1 MHITRLNRFR
11 YLIPILLLAFGLRV
25 WGLAEHNI
33 WWDEGIGVW
42 VARLP
47 LLEGIRWTATD
58 SHPPLHYVIL
68 HLWRLVAGE
77 GEYVLRFPSVV
88 AGLSTVL
95 FAFHLGRQLG
105 GERTGIL
112 TALFVAVSRFSI
124 MWSQEIRMYGLSA
137 TLATGS
143 LAAAVW
149 MWRVRSGGAEGQGN
163 KGAGEQRSRS
173 GFAWLAYVGATLGS
187 LYTLYLTGTVVLV
200 TNLGFLIVW
209 WREKWNRKLFWYWAS
224 AHVVTVALFLPW
236 ALYALPR
243 MHSLS
248 TDEPFKPGFFLQLY
262 ATMLTVGTSLNLER
276 TIPLVITVIV
286 GMALG
291 IILIQ
296 HRLTH
301 RPGQATS
308 VHIGGLTMMLGG
320 LLLPPLAVVLVS
332 LPSLGLGFSR
342 SVAPRYLLPLSACYA
357 VLLGWGIDSLAPRA
371 SELTQSRKDAKGDT
385 KPDSE
390 AWLWRGLAIGVAGF
404 ALVAAVA
411 GLWTF
416 YPGRARRD
424 DYVTI
429 AETLRANRYPQDAV
443 VLYVDRDWPIFA
455 AHYAGPRQGL
465 PYGANLSDPAI
476 AEAALAPIWE
486 SAAALWLVSTPESLQ
501 ADPDQ
506 IVPKWLAAQ
515 AAVTRTLVSG
525 ENTLTLYARSELD
538 AQVRETIAPG
548 YTPPLRIRAPH
559 SLVGADIPLPRY
571 RTGDTLH
578 LGLYWI
584 PPLADGC
591 RISIQNNE
599 THIVFDVP
607 PLAADLNI
615 ARNQVDIPL
624 TPELPGGRYA
634 IEVHVPGYE
643 PTPLGTFT
651 LIPKASGEAT
661 NVDTIPH
668 RVDYRFG
675 ETIQLLGY
683 ALPATDVAPGEAVP
697 LTLYWRTDSALSTRY
712 KVFTHL
718 LGERF
723 NAKTGNFLWGQQDN
737 EPGNGQDL
745 TTLWAP
751 GAIIVDN
758 YRIPIDPQA
767 PAGSYTIE
775 IGVYGL
781 VDGVRLPVQGGD
793 GTVTDN
799 AVHLATVVVSSEE

>member
-1 MHITRLNRFR
+1 
-11 YLIPILLLAFGLRV
+11 
-25 WGLAEHNI
+25 LAEHNI

-47 LLEGIRWTATD
+47 ILEEIQWTATD

-88 AGLSTVL
+88 AGLLTVL
-95 FAFHLGRQLG
+95 FAYHLGRQLG
-105 GERTGIL
+105 GERTGVL

-149 MWRVRSGGAEGQGN
+149 MWRVRSGGAEEQGSR
-163 KGAGEQRSRS
+163 GASNTIPADADGTAASRGKRSR
-173 GFAWLAYVGATLGS
+173 GRLAWLAYVGATLGS

-209 WREKWNRKLFWYWAS
+209 WRENWNRKLFWTWAR
-224 AHVVTVALFLPW
+224 AQVVTAALFLPW

-262 ATMLTVGTSLNLER
+262 ATMLTVGTSLNLEG

-286 GMALG
+286 GMVLG

-296 HRLTH
+296 HRMTH
-301 RPGQATS
+301 RPGQATP
-308 VHIGGLTMMLGG
+308 VHAGGLTMVLGG

-357 VLLGWGIDSLAPRA
+357 VLLAWGIDALARRA
-371 SELTQSRKDAKGDT
+371 SELTQSRKDAKVDT

-390 AWLWRGLAIGVAGF
+390 TWLWRGLAIGVAGF
-404 ALVAAVA
+404 ALVAAVI
-411 GLWTF
+411 GLRTF

-476 AEAALAPIWE
+476 AEAALAPIWQN
-486 SAAALWLVSTPESLQ
+486 AAAVWLVSTPESLQ

-506 IVPKWLAAQ
+506 TVPRWLAAQ
-515 AAVTRTLVSG
+515 AAVTKTLVSG

-538 AQVRETIAPG
+538 ARVRETIVPG

-591 RISIQNNE
+591 RISIQNSD
-599 THIVFDVP
+599 TRVVLDVP

-615 ARNQVDIPL
+615 ARNQVNIPL
-624 TPELPGGRYA
+624 TPDLPGGRYA

-651 LIPKASGEAT
+651 LIPKASGEAI
-661 NVDTIPH
+661 NADVIPH
-668 RVDYRFG
+668 RVDYQFG
-675 ETIQLLGY
+675 DTIQLLGY

-697 LTLYWRTDSALSTRY
+697 LTLYWRTDSALPTRY

-718 LGERF
+718 LGETF
-723 NAKTGNFLWGQQDN
+723 HATTGNFLWGQQDN

-751 GAIIVDN
+751 GAIIVDS

-767 PAGSYTIE
+767 PAGPYTIE
-775 IGVYGL
+775 IGMYGL
-781 VDGVRLPVQGGD
+781 VDGVRLPVQGG
-793 GTVTDN
+793 GGLPVQGGRGIVTDN
-799 AVHLATVVVSSEE
+799 AVQLATVVVSSEE

>member
-1 MHITRLNRFR
+1 MHVKRQQRFLL
-11 YLIPILLLAFGLRV
+11 LIPILLLAFGLRV

-47 LLEGIRWTATD
+47 LLEGIQWTATD

-68 HLWRLVAGE
+68 HFWWLIAGE
-77 GEYVLRFPSVV
+77 GETILRFPSVV
-88 AGLSTVL
+88 AGLFTVL
-95 FAFHLGRQLG
+95 FAYHLGRQLG
-105 GERTGIL
+105 GERTGML
-112 TALFVAVSRFSI
+112 TGLFVAVSRFSI

-149 MWRVRSGGAEGQGN
+149 MWRVRSGGAEEQGSG
-163 KGAGEQRSRS
+163 GAGEQRSR
-173 GFAWLAYVGATLGS
+173 GRLAWLAYVGATLGG

-200 TNLGFLIVW
+200 TNLGFFIVW
-209 WREKWNRKLFWYWAS
+209 WREKWNRKLFWCWAS
-224 AHVVTVALFLPW
+224 AQVVTVALFLPW

-276 TIPLVITVIV
+276 TTPLVITVVV
-286 GMALG
+286 GLALG

-296 HRLTH
+296 HRMTH
-301 RPGQATS
+301 RPTP
-308 VHIGGLTMMLGG
+308 VHAGGLTMMLGG

-332 LPSLGLGFSR
+332 LPSMGLGFSR

-357 VLLGWGIDSLAPRA
+357 VLLAWGIDALARGA
-371 SELTQSRKDAKGDT
+371 GEQRGGGAGERRSKGKWT
-385 KPDSE
+385 
-390 AWLWRGLAIGVAGF
+390 AQIVLWRGLAIGVAGF
-404 ALVAAVA
+404 ALVAAGA
-411 GLWTF
+411 GLRTF

-429 AETLRANRYPQDAV
+429 AETLRANRHPQDAV

-455 AHYAGPRQGL
+455 AHYAGSRQGL
-465 PYGANLSDPAI
+465 PYGAILSDPAI

-486 SAAALWLVSTPESLQ
+486 NAAAVWLVSTPESLQ

-506 IVPKWLAAQ
+506 TVPQWLAAQ
-515 AAVTRTLVSG
+515 AAVKRTLVSG

-538 AQVRETIAPG
+538 ARVRETIVPG

-584 PPLADGC
+584 PPLAEGC
-591 RISIQNNE
+591 QVSIQNDE
-599 THIVFDVP
+599 TRLVFDVP

-624 TPELPGGRYA
+624 TPDLPGGRYA

-651 LIPKASGEAT
+651 LIPKASGEAFA
-661 NVDTIPH
+661 VDAIPH
-668 RVDYRFG
+668 RVDYQFG
-675 ETIQLLGY
+675 EAIQLLGY

-697 LTLYWRTDSALSTRY
+697 VTLYWRTDSALPTRY

-723 NAKTGNFLWGQQDN
+723 NATTGNFLWGQQDN

-751 GAIIVDN
+751 GAIIVDS

-767 PAGSYTIE
+767 PAGPYTIE
-775 IGVYGL
+775 IGMYGL
-781 VDGVRLPVQGGD
+781 VDGVRLPIQGGD

>member
-1 MHITRLNRFR
+1 
-11 YLIPILLLAFGLRV
+11 
-25 WGLAEHNI
+25 
-33 WWDEGIGVW
+33 
-42 VARLP
+42 
-47 LLEGIRWTATD
+47 
-58 SHPPLHYVIL
+58 
-68 HLWRLVAGE
+68 
-77 GEYVLRFPSVV
+77 
-88 AGLSTVL
+88 
-95 FAFHLGRQLG
+95 
-105 GERTGIL
+105 
-112 TALFVAVSRFSI
+112 

-143 LAAAVW
+143 LTAAVW
-149 MWRVRSGGAEGQGN
+149 MWWVRSGGA
-163 KGAGEQRSRS
+163 GEKRSRS
-173 GFAWLAYVGATLGS
+173 GLAWLAYVGATLGG

-209 WREKWNRKLFWYWAS
+209 WRKNWNRRLFWYWAS
-224 AHVVTVALFLPW
+224 AQIVTAALFLPW

-248 TDEPFKPGFFLQLY
+248 TDEPFRPGFFLQLY
-262 ATMLTVGTSLNLER
+262 ATMLTVGTSLDLER
-276 TIPLVITVIV
+276 TLPLVITVVV
-286 GMALG
+286 GLVLG

-296 HRLTH
+296 YRMTH
-301 RPGQATS
+301 HPRQATP
-308 VHIGGLTMMLGG
+308 VHAGGLTMVLGG

-342 SVAPRYLLPLSACYA
+342 SVAPRYLLPLSTCYA
-357 VLLGWGIDSLAPRA
+357 VLLAWGIDALAHRA
-371 SELTQSRKDAKGDT
+371 SALTQSRRDAKVDT

-404 ALVAAVA
+404 ALVTAGA
-411 GLWTF
+411 GLRTF

-465 PYGANLSDPAI
+465 PYGANLSDPAV

-486 SAAALWLVSTPESLQ
+486 NAAAVWLVSTPESLQ

-506 IVPKWLAAQ
+506 TVPKWLAAQ
-515 AAVTRTLVSG
+515 AAVTSTLVSG

-538 AQVRETIAPG
+538 ARVRETIVPD

-591 RISIQNNE
+591 QISIQSDD
-599 THIVFDVP
+599 TYLVFDVP

-615 ARNQVDIPL
+615 VRNQVDIPL
-624 TPELPGGRYA
+624 TPDLPGGRYT
-634 IEVHVPGYE
+634 IEVHVPGYK
-643 PTPLGTFT
+643 PTPLDTFT
-651 LIPKASGEAT
+651 LIPKASGEAMA
-661 NVDTIPH
+661 VDAIPH

-697 LTLYWRTDSALSTRY
+697 LTLYWRTDSALPTRY

-718 LGERF
+718 LGQTF

-737 EPGNGQDL
+737 EPGNGQDQ

-751 GAIIVDN
+751 GTIIVDS

-767 PAGSYTIE
+767 PAGSYTIA
-775 IGVYGL
+775 IGMYGL
-781 VDGVRLPVQGGD
+781 VDGIRLPVQGGG

-799 AVHLATVVVSSEE
+799 AVHLAIVVVSSEE